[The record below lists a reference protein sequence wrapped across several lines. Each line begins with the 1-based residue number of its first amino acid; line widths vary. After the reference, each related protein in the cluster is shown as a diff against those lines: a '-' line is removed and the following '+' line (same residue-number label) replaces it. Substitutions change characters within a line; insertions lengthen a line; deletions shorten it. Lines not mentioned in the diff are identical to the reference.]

1 MALELED
8 GETSEDVKWLWLKC
22 ETTSIA
28 AVSFGGMG
36 ICPNEFCTNVNFL
49 FYEITKNPK

>member
-1 MALELED
+1 LALEQED
-8 GETSEDVKWLWLKC
+8 GETFEDVKWLWLKC

-49 FYEITKNPK
+49 FYEITKKS

>member
-1 MALELED
+1 VIFGCYGEFLALEQED
-8 GETSEDVKWLWLKC
+8 GETSEDVKLLWLKC

-36 ICPNEFCTNVNFL
+36 IL
-49 FYEITKNPK
+49 PK